1 MCDVCVY
8 VFKGVY
14 DLCVIVVM
22 AAGNNVAGPGCV
34 TRHCAHPAPATPAQ
48 GMINTGAPAFADINC
63 HTGCLLHTAQTE
75 SIEIDRQIIYI
86 SASYYG
92 IKVSIQIL
100 KAARPL

>member
-48 GMINTGAPAFADINC
+48 GMINTGAPAFADIYSYGMSPSYSTNR
-63 HTGCLLHTAQTE
+63 
-75 SIEIDRQIIYI
+75 IDRN
-86 SASYYG
+86 
-92 IKVSIQIL
+92 
-100 KAARPL
+100 

>member
-48 GMINTGAPAFADINC
+48 GMINTRAPAFAD
-63 HTGCLLHTAQTE
+63 TQLPA
-75 SIEIDRQIIYI
+75 
-86 SASYYG
+86 
-92 IKVSIQIL
+92 VL
-100 KAARPL
+100 KFRKEV